1 MHYDPIYGP
10 EEVVLTVPSDVKIDT
25 LSFSQLRW
33 KLRTDNTFRWNF
45 AQYAMNQPLSWYNT
59 NFRYS
64 YWRPFNSFDVYWNR
78 HNYWYDWAFNYP
90 FSYGWSWNRWGYW
103 NSWNRWNRPF
113 YHWDSW
119 YHGPWYNPSY
129 NVIWNSSRQNVAYV
143 RGPRGSRNIN
153 YGGNS
158 NIENTISRRY
168 NNPRPNSNNNIINN
182 IVNDLRSNGN
192 RVRVYDNPKDIPNNN
207 IIIRNNNGRPS
218 IPNNNSI
225 RGNWRPSN
233 NNNNINSSRPPINFN
248 NSSNSSFSRGSSSS
262 VGRSSGGSSGGSSR
276 GGRGNIQN

>member
-1 MHYDPIYGP
+1 MDGDIG
-10 EEVVLTVPSDVKIDT
+10 IDYID
-25 LSFSQLRW
+25 LFIIGIIGI
-33 KLRTDNTFRWNF
+33 N
-45 AQYAMNQPLSWYNT
+45 
-59 NFRYS
+59 
-64 YWRPFNSFDVYWNR
+64 
-78 HNYWYDWAFNYP
+78 
-90 FSYGWSWNRWGYW
+90 
-103 NSWNRWNRPF
+103 
-113 YHWDSW
+113 
-119 YHGPWYNPSY
+119 GPWHNPSY

-143 RGPRGSRNIN
+143 KGPRGSRNIN

-192 RVRVYDNPKDIPNNN
+192 RVRVYDNPNDIPNNN

-262 VGRSSGGSSGGSSR
+262 VGRSSVVQVVVQVEVEEVIFKT
-276 GGRGNIQN
+276 NP